1 MCSHRGFRCGEC
13 QSCRIRLSVFKI
25 LYCYL
30 KYLFKF
36 FENILEINYL

>member
-1 MCSHRGFRCGEC
+1 MKRFNT
-13 QSCRIRLSVFKI
+13 IRLSVFKI

-36 FENILEINYL
+36 FENILEINYFIKIVF